1 MMRNQAMPI
10 LYYIRHGETDWNV
23 EGRLQGQRDL
33 PINANGRAQA
43 YRCGEVLRDLF
54 ARDAI
59 NPASLDFVSSPL
71 GRTRET
77 MERLRAAL
85 QLDPASSRTDSRLTE
100 VSFGQWEG
108 FTLAELGA
116 RFPDAIAA
124 RERDKWNFTPPDAES
139 YAAMSR
145 RMREWYDTLTR
156 DTVAVAHGGT
166 FRGLIV
172 QLGIA
177 SKEEAPF
184 LDVKQGV
191 VYVIQQGSMARYA

>member
-1 MMRNQAMPI
+1 MPPV

-23 EGRLQGQRDL
+23 EGRLQGQRDI

-43 YRCGEVLRDLF
+43 DCCGEILRDLL

-59 NPASLDFVSSPL
+59 DPVSLDFVSSPL

-77 MERLRAAL
+77 MERLRAVL
-85 QLDPASSRTDSRLTE
+85 QLDPATYRTDPRLTE

-108 FTLAELGA
+108 FTLTELAA
-116 RFPDAIAA
+116 RFPAAAAA
-124 RERDKWNFTPPDAES
+124 RERDKWDFTPPEAES
-139 YAAMSR
+139 YATMSR
-145 RMREWYDTLTR
+145 RMRDWYAALSR

-166 FRGLIV
+166 LRGLIV

-177 SKEEAPF
+177 SREEAPY
-184 LDVKQGV
+184 LDVTQGI
-191 VYVIQQGSMARYA
+191 VYVIRDGTLSRYA